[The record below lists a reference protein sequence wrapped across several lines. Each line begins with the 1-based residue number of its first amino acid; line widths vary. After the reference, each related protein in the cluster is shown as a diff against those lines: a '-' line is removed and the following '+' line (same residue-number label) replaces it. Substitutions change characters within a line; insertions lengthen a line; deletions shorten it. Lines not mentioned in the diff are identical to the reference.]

1 MDVDTFHIPKWYNT
15 ESTDFAIKMTNL
27 EYNQDV
33 LKPIKLKSMSN
44 EEEWSS
50 KTIHCSQAENSV
62 GEVNDEPEYTTN
74 TEGYNWIEA
83 VDTKQ
88 ALISNSKYINL
99 PKE

>member
-44 EEEWSS
+44 EEE
-50 KTIHCSQAENSV
+50 
-62 GEVNDEPEYTTN
+62 
-74 TEGYNWIEA
+74 
-83 VDTKQ
+83 
-88 ALISNSKYINL
+88 
-99 PKE
+99 